1 MKVGQLPLKASGFWL
16 AESGMNNKGTT
27 PLRPTS
33 KEPAIE
39 PIHGD
44 QYESIFLSNYG
55 KIGRSRWQFSVSQDL
70 SGSLRENWHCGSHQV
85 GIQDLIMSLVKCL
98 VK

>member
-33 KEPAIE
+33 QEPAIE

-44 QYESIFLSNYG
+44 QYESIFFVEFYMEKKFVVAAGSFQCHKTFLEDLTGNLALWLSSGWN
-55 KIGRSRWQFSVSQDL
+55 SRFDYVFW
-70 SGSLRENWHCGSHQV
+70 
-85 GIQDLIMSLVKCL
+85 
-98 VK
+98 

>member
-44 QYESIFLSNYG
+44 QYESIFFCRILYG
-55 KIGRSRWQFSVSQDL
+55 KKVCRSRWQFSVSQDF
-70 SGSLRENWHCGSHQV
+70 SGRPYGKFGTV
-85 GIQDLIMSLVKCL
+85 ALIRLEFKI
-98 VK
+98 